1 MQIND
6 NVEYSR
12 FIHISDVLISIVYF
26 FFHEACIARVSFVY
40 DKNTQKFLCLKKKD
54 DKVLKHEIPSVLNTS
69 SRHVTTTFYKHW
81 LTFRSTIKMK
91 NIFTVI
97 PVVAY

>member
-26 FFHEACIARVSFVY
+26 FFMKHASPELALFTI
-40 DKNTQKFLCLKKKD
+40 KNTQKFLCLKKKN

-81 LTFRSTIKMK
+81 LTFRSTMKMK

>member
-26 FFHEACIARVSFVY
+26 FFHEARIARVSFVY
-40 DKNTQKFLCLKKKD
+40 DKNTQKFLCLKKKN

-81 LTFRSTIKMK
+81 LTFRSTMKMK